1 MQQLINNNDQ
11 FNKIMLQ
18 LYLQGSIC
26 RNDYRLVQ
34 LSTEAKYCIIRMKSS
49 QFLAF
54 DSDRICLSA
63 SGVTYLLQIL
73 SENGSI
79 RLSA

>member
-1 MQQLINNNDQ
+1 MQKLIETNDQ

-26 RNDYRLVQ
+26 RNDYRLAQ

-54 DSDRICLSA
+54 DGERISLSA
-63 SGVTYLLQIL
+63 SGATYLLQIL
-73 SENGSI
+73 SENGMI